1 MNILKIYWIFFNKS
15 ELSLYFPSFFA
26 YFISSYPNLSQVE
39 HRAPGSCCCSTTT
52 CQADAFQISG
62 SRRETRGG
70 HNFLETCPTRILD
83 QLGSALTC
91 IRHEQTNRQAKY
103 IYIFILI
110 YIKLNLFNVY
120 IISRVISE
128 PIWSWVAW
136 ILRDLASTRLLPTD
150 QLLT

>member
-1 MNILKIYWIFFNKS
+1 MNPDPDPGHERFTEFFIKS

-26 YFISSYPNLSQVE
+26 YFISSCPNLSQVE

-52 CQADAFQISG
+52 CQTDAFQISG

-91 IRHEQTNRQAKY
+91 NRYEQTNRQAKY
-103 IYIFILI
+103 IYIYIHINLYKVEFI
-110 YIKLNLFNVY
+110 Y
-120 IISRVISE
+120 
-128 PIWSWVAW
+128 
-136 ILRDLASTRLLPTD
+136 RLYYF
-150 QLLT
+150 